1 MVQSLSNLK
10 ISFRQ
15 THPNIFVEGNISCIN
30 NAVAGKLITVNEYAC
45 TSRGHEVVGEVVA
58 DWLVVQSGARIN
70 ISDASCPERI
80 VTISGTTQQI
90 VDAFSMI
97 SRRFEEVR

>member
-1 MVQSLSNLK
+1 M
-10 ISFRQ
+10 
-15 THPNIFVEGNISCIN
+15 G
-30 NAVAGKLITVNEYAC
+30 
-45 TSRGHEVVGEVVA
+45 
-58 DWLVVQSGARIN
+58 VQSGARIN

-97 SRRFEEVR
+97 SRRFEEVTSMCPSTSLSVILAELLFIY